1 MKVLCGADFDL
12 MMMARK
18 KVMMKMMMTS
28 RRKLREKRLGKKTEA
43 GV

>member
-18 KVMMKMMMTS
+18 KVMMKMMTS